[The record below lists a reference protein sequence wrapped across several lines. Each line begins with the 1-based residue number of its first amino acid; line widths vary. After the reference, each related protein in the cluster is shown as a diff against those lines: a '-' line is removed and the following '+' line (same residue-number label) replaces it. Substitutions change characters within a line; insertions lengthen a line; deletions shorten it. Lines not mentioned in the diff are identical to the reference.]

1 MLLCY
6 RDSVQQERDP
16 SLAGLQPLKRCPPG
30 VLSCPLRPWLD
41 CCTSATPGLLTRGT
55 KPSPAHWRTMLSV
68 RVRMG
73 GLGHTAQEQ
82 GRPHPVEGQCG
93 GIRCKEARGCSLGS
107 EALKPSAV
115 GPCPGEVPPHPISAM
130 ADSFLCVLQMRKRE
144 LGWVGVGGLCSALSH
159 SWPCG
164 LGHGSPGLKSCPCP
178 C

>member
-1 MLLCY
+1 
-6 RDSVQQERDP
+6 
-16 SLAGLQPLKRCPPG
+16 
-30 VLSCPLRPWLD
+30 
-41 CCTSATPGLLTRGT
+41 
-55 KPSPAHWRTMLSV
+55 
-68 RVRMG
+68 MG